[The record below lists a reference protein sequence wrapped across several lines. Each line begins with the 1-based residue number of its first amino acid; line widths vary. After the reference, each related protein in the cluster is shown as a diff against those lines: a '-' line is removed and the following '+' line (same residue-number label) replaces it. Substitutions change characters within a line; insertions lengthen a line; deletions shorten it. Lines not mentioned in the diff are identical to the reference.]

1 MNETWI
7 FLWGILAFLLAVGPL
22 TVAAFLDYREKRQG

>member
-7 FLWGILAFLLAVGPL
+7 FIWGILAFLLAVGPL
-22 TVAAFLDYREKRQG
+22 MLAAYLDNREKGQE